1 LRNFCKDVE
10 FMLNKS
16 PGIFWKFTWSFTAPV
31 ALMVIFVF
39 GIIDAESK
47 ADPSASQWASNVGW
61 ILAAF
66 ALIQIPLWFIVEV
79 YRNPHCGIV
88 KKFLNAL
95 KPAENWGPRN
105 PLHFN
110 EWKNQKDSRLSTKIP
125 KNSISTIGSAYA
137 NDGYKEDVF

>member
-61 ILAAF
+61 ILAALLSF
-66 ALIQIPLWFIVEV
+66 KS
-79 YRNPHCGIV
+79 HCGLLLRFIETHTV
-88 KKFLNAL
+88 GLL
-95 KPAENWGPRN
+95 RN
-105 PLHFN
+105 
-110 EWKNQKDSRLSTKIP
+110 S
-125 KNSISTIGSAYA
+125 
-137 NDGYKEDVF
+137 